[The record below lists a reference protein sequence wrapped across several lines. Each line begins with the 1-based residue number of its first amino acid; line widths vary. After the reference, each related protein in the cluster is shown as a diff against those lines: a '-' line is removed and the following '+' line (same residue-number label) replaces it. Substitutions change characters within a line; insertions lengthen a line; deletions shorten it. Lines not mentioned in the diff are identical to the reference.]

1 MRTLLSLQNVSF
13 GYCPTDEKTG
23 EPTGEV
29 RQVLHDISM
38 DIREGGYHV
47 LCGATGCGKSTLLRL
62 CKKELVPM
70 GQLDGTIRWNG
81 AEEPGE
87 IGFVMQNPGDQ
98 AVTDKVWHELAFGAE
113 NVGMEPGEIRR
124 RVAEVSS
131 YFGIGDWYD
140 RRITDLSGGQLQIV
154 NLAAAVVMN
163 PRLLILDEPTSQLDP
178 IAAMDFLRMLEKLNR
193 EMGITILIVEHRLEE
208 VLSAADRVFYL
219 ENGTIAFSGTPDGLM
234 CRIPSDSGIYKALPL
249 AGRVACRLER
259 DSKESIPLTIR
270 AGRAFLEVRCGRQRQ
285 ALPRSRKEMSR
296 SHKEMPAGDGKTPP
310 VLTCRDL
317 WFRYGRVE
325 PDVVRGA
332 ELNLYPGECVCL
344 LGGNGSGK
352 TTFLKLLAGILTP
365 QEGTCRL
372 FGEKIRG
379 SRPQIGYLPQDVETM
394 FVTDSVHREMKLVGL
409 QDARLT
415 HPYDLSGGEK
425 QQLALRKLL
434 AVERRVLLLD
444 EPGKGLDASAKEQ
457 LGELLNREKEKG
469 TAILLVTHD
478 CEFAAAYADRCGLF
492 FHGAIVSIEE
502 KRAFFGRNRFYT
514 TAAARLAYG
523 LYEGVL
529 TEEDLYRE
537 LGIPEEEP

>member
-1 MRTLLSLQNVSF
+1 MGTLLSLQNVSF
-13 GYCPTDEKTG
+13 GYYPTDERTG
-23 EPTGEV
+23 EPTGEIC
-29 RQVLHDISM
+29 QVLSDISM

-62 CKKELVPM
+62 CKKELVPV
-70 GQLDGTIRWNG
+70 GKLDGTIRWNG
-81 AEEPGE
+81 AEDPGE

-140 RRITDLSGGQLQIV
+140 RRITELSGGQLQIV

-178 IAAMDFLRMLEKLNR
+178 IAAIDFLRILEKLNR

-208 VLSAADRVFYL
+208 VLPAADRVFYL
-219 ENGTIAFSGTPDGLM
+219 ENKTIAFSGTPDELM
-234 CRIPSDSGIYKALPL
+234 RRIPADSVIYKALPL
-249 AGRVACRLER
+249 AGRVACRLKR
-259 DSKESIPLTIR
+259 DPEGSIPLTIR
-270 AGRAFLEVRCGRQRQ
+270 AGRSFLEAECRLQRQ
-285 ALPRSRKEMSR
+285 ALSRSRKDMN
-296 SHKEMPAGDGKTPP
+296 DGEGETAP
-310 VLTCRDL
+310 VLTCRGL
-317 WFRYGRVE
+317 WFRYGRME

-332 ELNLYPGECVCL
+332 EVNLYPGECVCL

-365 QEGTCRL
+365 QEGTCRVL
-372 FGEKIRG
+372 GEKIKG

-394 FVTDSVHREMKLVGL
+394 FVTDSVHREMKLVGIP
-409 QDARLT
+409 DDRLT

-434 AVERRVLLLD
+434 AAERRVLLLD

-492 FHGAIVSIEE
+492 FHGAVVSLEE
-502 KRAFFGRNRFYT
+502 KRTFFGRNRFYT

-537 LGIPEEEP
+537 LGVSEEEP